1 MNNNE
6 DTGCQNFTEKKNKIK
21 NNLNLILTNYR
32 LFFIIRHKHKQK
44 ISAAFELSFNN
55 LTF

>member
-6 DTGCQNFTEKKNKIK
+6 DTGCQSFTEKKK
-21 NNLNLILTNYR
+21 NLNLILTNYR
-32 LFFIIRHKHKQK
+32 LFLINRQKQKQK